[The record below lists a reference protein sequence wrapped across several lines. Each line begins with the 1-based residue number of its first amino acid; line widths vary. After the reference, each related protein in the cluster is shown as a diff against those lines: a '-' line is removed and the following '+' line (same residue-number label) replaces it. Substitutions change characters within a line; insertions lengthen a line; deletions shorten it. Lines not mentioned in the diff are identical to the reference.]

1 MCVAVPGRI
10 VAVDDGGPVGGQIGT
25 VDLQGTRVEAS
36 LVLTPTARVG
46 DWVLVHAGFA
56 IQLLEESDAL
66 EAWEYLRAI
75 RTSDLSTLQGP
86 GEP

>member
-36 LVLTPTARVG
+36 LVLTPDARVG

-66 EAWEYLRAI
+66 ETWEYLRAF
-75 RTSDLSTLQGP
+75 RTSETSTLQGP